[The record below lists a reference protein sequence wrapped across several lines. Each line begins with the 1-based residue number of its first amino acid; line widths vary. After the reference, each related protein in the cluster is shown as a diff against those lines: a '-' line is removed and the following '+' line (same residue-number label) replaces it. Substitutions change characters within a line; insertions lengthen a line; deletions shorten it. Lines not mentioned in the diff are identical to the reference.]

1 MHRISTTWPSLM
13 NSLLILTTSK
23 VMQVRMAS
31 LALVN
36 ILIPTALHYLHTHE
50 DSIKEPFSN
59 DNYDTILLEPWKQ
72 LAESPFVEVRTELSN
87 AVSKLVIDYGHIMSN
102 GWTALLSV
110 VKKLNDL
117 TALQAI
123 VDTYLDKI

>member
-1 MHRISTTWPSLM
+1 MR
-13 NSLLILTTSK
+13 N
-23 VMQVRMAS
+23 
-31 LALVN
+31 
-36 ILIPTALHYLHTHE
+36 
-50 DSIKEPFSN
+50 
-59 DNYDTILLEPWKQ
+59 
-72 LAESPFVEVRTELSN
+72 ELSN